1 MGSGAWV
8 DCGNE
13 PNLILSDSGERIE
26 GTRNVRVAM
35 KKQRT
40 SAVLYSVDF
49 NRMNVSVGIVKGADL
64 ISTIEDFDVHLK
76 VCVTSWMAFKSNQCT
91 GAANGRSASSG
102 LALFFERFF
111 TRIANSKMNDNFKWM
126 LYAENRRHRSQ
137 QMLVVMSFLVHL
149 RKISNNKVN
158 MDFFRGRNGLNCI
171 INTYREIGF

>member
-1 MGSGAWV
+1 MV
-8 DCGNE
+8 R
-13 PNLILSDSGERIE
+13 LSP
-26 GTRNVRVAM
+26 
-35 KKQRT
+35 
-40 SAVLYSVDF
+40 
-49 NRMNVSVGIVKGADL
+49 AD
-64 ISTIEDFDVHLK
+64 
-76 VCVTSWMAFKSNQCT
+76 
-91 GAANGRSASSG
+91 
-102 LALFFERFF
+102 FERFF